1 MKNEDIEKNIKA
13 YMAEF
18 SSQANNWFQGK
29 RNILPIIKDYYS
41 FHKKFFTKENLE
53 KADWADFQQISKK
66 LHSLSS
72 VPMAAKNAF
81 GVPNVAIEE
90 YRQQFSALLNKNI
103 PVKEKIDNF
112 KLPYIGKAALR
123 ELMGYLFPENCYIV
137 NSSTEKALSYLG
149 VEWNTPRGASLGE
162 EYEVIIKELDKIQLL
177 YKSVV
182 GQKTDLP
189 INLEID
195 QFLYWI
201 ADTKIIKTEIKYW
214 AVGADWKDNGSQED
228 RFLQQGIWEDGYG
241 VSSNEKYRKLLEQI
255 SVGDILLMKSAST
268 KGSNHKI
275 SFTKLKR
282 IGKVTHINSWYSFG
296 VEWLNIQGLP
306 KDFEN
311 VTYRPTIQRMRNDEM
326 LHFAKNMIEGIPYEN
341 KPNGEKTIV
350 KHPLN
355 QILYGPPGTGKTY
368 STVIKAMEIIDN
380 AFYLNT
386 SEEEYA
392 QLKKKFDELRTTEQI
407 KFITFHQ
414 NYSYEEFIEG
424 ITPDVNNKGTLSYV
438 LGKGPLKRIA
448 EKAAENPDK
457 KYILIIDEINRG
469 NISKIFGELITLLEE
484 DKRAGNNHA
493 ISMPLMY
500 SKEDFSLPNN
510 LYIVGTMNTA
520 DKSIA
525 LVDVALRRRFAFIE
539 MMPKADLIAE
549 NIDGIMLQDIF
560 ETLNKRIT
568 ILLDRDH
575 QIGHSYFMKVQNI
588 SQLKQK
594 WFKEIQPLL
603 NEYFYGDW
611 EKIKLLLS
619 DSFIKEI
626 NEPSLKETVDGG
638 WTFKEET
645 MPDGEF
651 INDINNIKIKQ

>member
-1 MKNEDIEKNIKA
+1 MKNEDIEKNIKE
-13 YMAEF
+13 YLVEF
-18 SSQANNWFQGK
+18 SSQANDWFQGK
-29 RNILPIIKDYYS
+29 KNILPIVKDYYS
-41 FHKKFFTKENLE
+41 FHKKFFIKENLE
-53 KADWADFQQISKK
+53 KADWTEFQQISKK

-81 GVPNVAIEE
+81 GRPNVAIED
-90 YRQQFSALLNKNI
+90 YRQQFSALLNKNVS
-103 PVKEKIDNF
+103 VKEKIDNF

-137 NSSTEKALSYLG
+137 NSSTEKALNYLG
-149 VEWNTPRGASLGE
+149 VDLNIPRGASLGE
-162 EYEVIIKELDKIQLL
+162 RYEIIIKELDKIQLL

-201 ADTKIIKTEIKYW
+201 TETKIIKTERKYW
-214 AVGADWKDNGSQED
+214 AVGADWKDDGSQED
-228 RFLQQGIWEDGYG
+228 RFLQQGLWEDGYG
-241 VSSNEKYRKLLEQI
+241 ISSNEKYRKLLEQI

-275 SFTKLKR
+275 SFTKLKK
-282 IGKVTHINSWYSFG
+282 IGKVTYIRNWYSFS
-296 VEWLNIQGLP
+296 VEWLDIQGLP

-311 VTYRPTIQRMRNDEM
+311 VTYWPTIQRMRNDDM
-326 LHFAKNMIEGIPYEN
+326 LHFAKNMVEGIPYEN
-341 KPNGEKTIV
+341 KPNGKKTIG

-355 QILYGPPGTGKTY
+355 QILCGPPGTGKTY
-368 STVIKAMEIIDN
+368 STVIKAMEIIDD

-386 SEEEYA
+386 SKEEYV
-392 QLKKKFDELRTTEQI
+392 QLKKKFDDLRTAGQI

-424 ITPDVNNKGTLSYV
+424 ITPDLDNRGTLSYM
-438 LGKGPLKRIA
+438 LGKGPLKTIA
-448 EKAAENPDK
+448 EKAADNPDK

-484 DKRAGNNHA
+484 DKRSGKNHA
-493 ISMPLMY
+493 ISMPLIY
-500 SKEDFSLPNN
+500 SKKDFILPNN

-549 NIDGIMLQDIF
+549 NIDGIMLRDIF

-588 SQLKQK
+588 SELRQK

-611 EKIKLLLS
+611 EKLKLLLS

-645 MPDGEF
+645 MPDGQF
-651 INDINNIKIKQ
+651 INEINNITIKQ